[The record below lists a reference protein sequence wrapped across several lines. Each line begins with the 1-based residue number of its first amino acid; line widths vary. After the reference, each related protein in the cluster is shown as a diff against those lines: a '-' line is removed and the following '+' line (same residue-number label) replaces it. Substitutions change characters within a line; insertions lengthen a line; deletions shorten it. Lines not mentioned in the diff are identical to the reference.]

1 MTGTTNIDELL
12 SLLNSSDILLTAS
25 DTILRYKTSIEDDVK
40 VNGGTVIYSYN
51 NIIIASE
58 ISEEFFAQLQAN
70 PNIDFIGDLPLK
82 KYGNVS
88 SNLLD
93 QLDISKLFINTSGV
107 TSTVVIPTPSGTD
120 GVSGK
125 SRTPAIQNI
134 INGLPAP
141 VPTLHGL
148 PPVIINTSLT
158 LNISTN
164 TGFTFPLFAD
174 GSTPITFNFV
184 RPANYVGQLSLQN
197 SNTLVGNVTNAGIY
211 NITITATNGYSVD
224 TRILTLTVYEN
235 VKITNTNLQVYSKIG
250 TQFNYAIETIGTPP
264 ISYSAVTLSS
274 GLTLN
279 NNIISGIFNSAN
291 TYNITIIASGQTSLD
306 SKILKITSGSPP
318 IITSSGQVSGPQ
330 YSGFT
335 LANPLYTITSL
346 NNTGDTTYNIIGIL
360 PTGLEFNGTTIY
372 GTPIYSG
379 PYSLEMKATNPFG
392 TTLKD
397 LNITIT
403 QIVI

>member
-12 SLLNSSDILLTAS
+12 SLLNSSDILLNAS

-40 VNGGTVIYSYN
+40 VNGGTVIYSFN

-58 ISEEFFAQLQAN
+58 ISEDFFVKLQAN
-70 PNIDFIGDLPLK
+70 PYIDFIGDLPLK
-82 KYGNVS
+82 KFGNVS
-88 SNLLD
+88 SDLLD

-107 TSTVVIPTPSGTD
+107 TSAIVNPSSSVD

-125 SRTPAIQNI
+125 SRVPAIQNI

-141 VPTLHGL
+141 IPTLQGL
-148 PPVIINTSLT
+148 PPVILNTGLT
-158 LNISTN
+158 LSIATN
-164 TGFTFPLFAD
+164 TGFTFPLFVD
-174 GSTPITFNFV
+174 GTTPITFNFV

-197 SNTLVGNVTNAGIY
+197 SNTLIGQVTNVGTY

-224 TRILTLTVYEN
+224 TKILTLNVFEN
-235 VKITNTNLQVYSKIG
+235 IKITNTNLKVYSKIG
-250 TQFNYAIETIGTPP
+250 TQFNYAIETLGTPP
-264 ISYSAVTLSS
+264 ISYSAIGLPS

-291 TYNITIIASGQTSLD
+291 TYNITITATGQTNSD
-306 SKILKITSGSPP
+306 SKILTITSGSPP
-318 IITSSGQVSGPQ
+318 IITSSGQTSSPQ
-330 YSGFT
+330 YTGFT
-335 LANPLYTITSL
+335 YTITSL
-346 NNTGDTTYNIIGIL
+346 NSTGDTTYNIIGIL
-360 PTGLEFNGTTIY
+360 PTGLEFNGKTIS
-372 GTPIYSG
+372 GIPIYTG
-379 PYSLEMKATNPFG
+379 PYSLEIKATNPFG